1 MISVDK
7 LTTVCPWQN
16 SDRHLSFR
24 MLTFTHLFPAD
35 NSVLLSDATL
45 IVCPASLVHQWAKEI
60 ERRCQ
65 RRLLKVVIYHG
76 PNREHDVL
84 KSVSQCLSSLFF
96 IRFFLSTSLF
106 SPIFPILL
114 PFFSTSLFFSHILP
128 YSPFVFVSLCFP
140 ILLTSSPLSFLRFF
154 LSASLFSHFLPYFPI
169 FFPILLLPSTSSFYI
184 VLNLPSSIII

>member
-1 MISVDK
+1 M
-7 LTTVCPWQN
+7 
-16 SDRHLSFR
+16 F
-24 MLTFTHLFPAD
+24 TFTHLFPAD

-84 KSVSQCLSSLFF
+84 KSVSQCPSSSSPTPLVFPVLHP
-96 IRFFLSTSLF
+96 FFLSTSLF

-128 YSPFVFVSLCFP
+128 YSPSVFLSLLPYSSHIFSPIFPTLFSLCFP
-140 ILLTSSPLSFLRFF
+140 IFPSS
-154 LSASLFSHFLPYFPI
+154 SLFSHLLPYFPI
-169 FFPILLLPSTSSFYI
+169 FFPILLLPSTSSLYI